1 MKLLGLRGSHNQRSK
16 AMNEEI
22 NELTLEIVRKT
33 QEGIRMFG
41 DYNYHD
47 KGAREVMDIN
57 GITTKLIEL
66 GDFEVAA
73 KVLLDVEEILIK
85 NSIDPQPLL
94 MDIVGSMDE
103 LPEADFDTLV
113 NANDGRLQDYY

>member
-1 MKLLGLRGSHNQRSK
+1 
-16 AMNEEI
+16 MNEEI

-57 GITTKLIEL
+57 EITTKLIEL

-113 NANDGRLQDYY
+113 NANDGGLQDYY